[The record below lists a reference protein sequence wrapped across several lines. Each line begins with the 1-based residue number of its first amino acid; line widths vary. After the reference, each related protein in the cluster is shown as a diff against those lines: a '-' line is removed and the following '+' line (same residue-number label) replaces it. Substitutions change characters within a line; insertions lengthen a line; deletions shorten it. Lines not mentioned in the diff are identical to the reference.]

1 MVKLSSPV
9 CLFGLFLTIL
19 LSPSLG
25 FCQQTSSTAV
35 TATPTTA
42 TVGQAVSISAT
53 VTGQNN
59 TVPIPTGSVSF
70 LDGSTSLGNVSLS
83 SLAVT
88 APKFVTYEQLF
99 NSPTG
104 AAQYNI
110 WSDLNGDGKPDLLTY
125 NGSGVQVFLNKG
137 NGTFTPLP
145 LQLQSVSYQNLALI
159 DFNGDGKIDILLFA
173 IYTGVPPTNAG
184 VLQVAYG
191 NGDGTFQ
198 SPVSAPGLTLS
209 ATSLAVADLT
219 GSGLPYI
226 LFGQNGGSASNAS
239 ITVYKNN
246 GNGSFTSLGN
256 FPVSTPS
263 VSGQTIRQILTVDLN
278 GDGKLDLAVALQNG
292 DYTTGNTFV
301 AVLLNQGDGTFAA
314 PAATLPGSNCA
325 NAYCASAVVGGDF
338 GSRNKTDL
346 AVLDNTG
353 VELYPG
359 NGDGT
364 FATPVHTN
372 ILGGAGRLG
381 SAGQLVAEDINGDGK
396 LDLIEC
402 GGYAY
407 LGNGDFTFTPTA
419 DLLVLGV
426 NALPSTPPGASGLS
440 VLVGDFDGDGISDL
454 LFNYEGYMNHFD
466 SIVQLGSRSSL
477 AALPA
482 ITNFTGGVHPIVAKY
497 TGDSKFTASN
507 SPTVNVTVGKV
518 ATTISGT
525 ATPSPALTT
534 QSIKL
539 SVQVSATGPVPTGNV
554 TFTEGSTVL
563 GTAVLDAKGSGSISV
578 TLGTAASHSV
588 TLTYPGDAFTL
599 PSTTSETVVTVA
611 NFPSSISLMTSPNPV
626 VAGQPVILSAVV
638 TPTGSSPIPTGNVVF
653 LGGST
658 QLGST
663 PLDSSGKA
671 SFNTSFPVVG
681 NQTITA
687 SYVGDAANQP
697 STASVVEAVLSAF
710 DFQPTGGSSLV
721 TVTHG
726 SSATL
731 PITVSSQNG
740 FSGSVAFSCG
750 NLPTGATCSFNP
762 ANVTVSSS
770 TPGAVTLTISAASVV
785 SSNSAVPF
793 GNRQHIF
800 EATAFF
806 GCFLFLMPAT
816 HRGRRRVPALL
827 CAALAVVAFS
837 IAGCSGGT
845 PAPAAPTT
853 YTFNMIAT
861 SGAVQKTIPYS
872 LVVQ

>member
-1 MVKLSSPV
+1 MVKLSSPA
-9 CLFGLFLTIL
+9 CLFGLFLATLI
-19 LSPSLG
+19 SPALG

-35 TATPTTA
+35 TATPTSP

-53 VTGQNN
+53 VTGQTN

-88 APKFVTYEQLF
+88 APKFVNYEQLF
-99 NSPTG
+99 DSPT
-104 AAQYNI
+104 AAAEYNI

-125 NGSGVQVFLNKG
+125 TFGSYIQVFLNKG
-137 NGTFTPLP
+137 NGTFTPLAV
-145 LQLQSVSYQNLALI
+145 QNFSSKNLALI
-159 DFNGDGKIDILLFA
+159 DFDGDGKIDILMLA
-173 IYTGVPPTNAG
+173 TNTGV
-184 VLQVAYG
+184 VQVAYG

-209 ATSLAVADLT
+209 ATSLGVADLT

-226 LFGQNGGSASNAS
+226 LFGQNAASPSNAS
-239 ITVYKNN
+239 INVYKNN
-246 GNGSFTSLGN
+246 GHGSFTSLGN
-256 FPVSTPS
+256 FPVSSSS
-263 VSGQTIRQILTVDLN
+263 VASQTIRQILTVDLN

-292 DYTTGNTFV
+292 DTLTGNTLV

-314 PAATLPGSNCA
+314 PAVTLTGSNCA
-325 NAYCASAVVGGDF
+325 NAYCASAVVAGDF
-338 GSRNKTDL
+338 ASRNKTDL

-359 NGDGT
+359 NSDGT

-372 ILGGAGRLG
+372 ILGGAGSLG
-381 SAGQLVAEDINGDGK
+381 NDVASVGQLVAEDINGDGK
-396 LDLIEC
+396 LDLIEG

-419 DLLVLGV
+419 NLLVLGV
-426 NALPSTPPGASGLS
+426 NARTPSTPGASGQS
-440 VLVGDFDGDGISDL
+440 VLVGDFDGDGVSDL
-454 LFNYEGYMNHFD
+454 LFNYEGFMNHFD
-466 SIVQLGSRSSL
+466 SIVQLGSRGSV
-477 AALPA
+477 AALPS
-482 ITNFTGGVHPIVAKY
+482 INNLTGGVHPIVAKY
-497 TGDSKFTASN
+497 AGNSNFTAST

-518 ATTISGT
+518 TTTISGT
-525 ATPSPALTT
+525 ATPNPALTT

-539 SVQVSATGPVPTGNV
+539 SVQVSSTGPVATGNV
-554 TFTEGSTVL
+554 TLAEGTTVL
-563 GTAVLDAKGSGSISV
+563 GTAVLDTHGAGSANI
-578 TLGTAASHSV
+578 TLATAASHNV
-588 TLTYPGDAFTL
+588 TLNYPGDAFTL
-599 PSTTSETVVTVA
+599 PSTTPVTVVTVA
-611 NFPSSISLMTSPNPV
+611 SFPTNISLMTSPNPA
-626 VAGQPVILSAVV
+626 VAGQPVTLSVVV

-653 LGGST
+653 VSGST

-663 PLDSSGKA
+663 PLDSTGKA
-671 SFNTSFPVVG
+671 TFSTSFPVVG
-681 NQTITA
+681 NQTVTA
-687 SYVGDAANQP
+687 NYVGDAGNQP
-697 STASVVEAVLSAF
+697 SSASIVEAILSAF
-710 DFQPTGGSSLV
+710 DFQPTSGSSTI

-740 FSGSVAFSCG
+740 FSGSVAFTCG

-770 TPGAVTLTISAASVV
+770 TPGTVTLTMATASVV
-785 SSNSAVPF
+785 SSNSAPPF
-793 GNRQHIF
+793 KNRQNIF

-806 GCFLFLMPAT
+806 GCFLFLLPAT
-816 HRGRRRVPALL
+816 RRNRRRIASLL
-827 CAALAVVAFS
+827 CAALTIVAFG

-845 PAPAAPTT
+845 PAPTTPTT
-853 YTFNMIAT
+853 YTFNVVAT
-861 SGAVQKTIPYS
+861 SGAVQKAIPYS